1 MILESLLTRAS
12 QLHRRIALADATD
25 VRVLEAA
32 ARLSELDVCSP
43 VLIGKRDEILQAL
56 RTNNINAAGIEII
69 DPEDIRDATSS
80 FVYARREQKG
90 LTKEQAS
97 VCALDPLYAAGY
109 LVTSGNVDGA
119 IAGAVSTTSDVIRA
133 ALWTVGLSDQ
143 CKTLSSYFLMAW
155 PTHAMVY
162 ADCGVVP
169 DPTSDQLVDIA
180 AAAARSFAMVVA
192 DEPRVAFLSF
202 STKGS
207 ASHPSV
213 AKVQD
218 ATAAFL
224 ARHPDVIADG
234 ELQVDAAL
242 VPNVAARKAPGS
254 PLAGNANVLV
264 FPDLNAGNIA
274 YKITERLAGA
284 TALGPILQGLAKPY
298 CDLSRGCTA
307 EDIVHVAAITAL
319 MASTSD

>member
-1 MILESLLTRAS
+1 MILESLIARAS
-12 QLHRRIALADATD
+12 QLRRRIALADATD
-25 VRVLEAA
+25 TRVLEAA
-32 ARLSELDVCSP
+32 ARLRDLGVCSP
-43 VLIGKRDEILQAL
+43 VLIGNRDEILSAL
-56 RTNNINAAGIEII
+56 RTNKIDAAGVEII
-69 DPEDIRDATSS
+69 DPHDVHDSTAS
-80 FVYARREQKG
+80 FVHARRAQKG
-90 LTKEQAS
+90 LTEEQAS

-109 LVTSGNVDGA
+109 LVASGNVDGA
-119 IAGAVSTTSDVIRA
+119 VAGAVSTTSDVIRA

-180 AAAARSFAMVVA
+180 AAAARSYAMVVA
-192 DEPRVAFLSF
+192 DGPRVAFLSF

-218 ATAAFL
+218 ASAAFIAL
-224 ARHPDVIADG
+224 HPDVIADG

-254 PLAGNANVLV
+254 PLAGSANVLV

-274 YKITERLAGA
+274 YKLTERLAGA

-298 CDLSRGCTA
+298 CDLSRGCTSD
-307 EDIVHVAAITAL
+307 DIVYVAAITAL
-319 MASTSD
+319 MTATSN